1 METESFNEEEGIWVI
16 HKSLPHIENHVFHN
30 GADSGCLSVI
40 EGIVYSVGKEI
51 ISLEWT
57 TLKVGVITL
66 LEESAQAEGCVGL
79 RLKNGDYGFFFLSGD
94 WFSLKLKSWS
104 KFNRPDPAF
113 NIVKLGNKPTI
124 LGTANLNRTCEDKNT
139 NCNGKTLYGDKRVVQ
154 FDIEKNHWE
163 MVGSLK
169 HARLGYSSAVEVPGY
184 VCDMVEYTE
193 DFDDKSDDFDS
204 FIEPTI
210 QPSTSD
216 QFKKTNFSRNSD
228 TTVNEM
234 SDERTLKLSTNSV
247 SDILKEEMLIILSSC
262 IFMKNL
268 LKESM
273 K

>member
-104 KFNRPDPAF
+104 KFIRPDPAF

-184 VCDMVEYTE
+184 VCDMVEYRDTE
-193 DFDDKSDDFDS
+193 DLEDKSDDLNS
-204 FIEPTI
+204 FIEHTI
-210 QPSTSD
+210 QPSTTSHLL
-216 QFKKTNFSRNSD
+216 KETD
-228 TTVNEM
+228 TTVTDM
-234 SDERTLKLSTNSV
+234 PDERTLKLSVYSA
-247 SDILKEEMLIILSSC
+247 SEKLKEQMLIFLSFR
-262 IFMKNL
+262 IFMMNL
-268 LKESM
+268 LKESTN
-273 K
+273 